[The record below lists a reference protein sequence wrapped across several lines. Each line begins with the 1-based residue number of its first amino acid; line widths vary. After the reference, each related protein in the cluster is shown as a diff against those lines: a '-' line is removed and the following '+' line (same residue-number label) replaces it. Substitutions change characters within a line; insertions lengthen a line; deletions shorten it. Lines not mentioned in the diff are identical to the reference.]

1 MESSEYATDRGTTWR
16 STARALPE
24 NVQQVM
30 HRATSTAEDVL
41 VLTKAGRRRLAE
53 QQHWLPLGVCPDCQ
67 GGSLTAEH
75 ACDRCGLDWT
85 KELKDMDTDH
95 LRVGNRVHVVAPP
108 AGVAVFNHPVF
119 GKSFSVLEAPAF
131 VLSYDELTNLYHVEL
146 GEPPG
151 FESRLPADWLMPAR
165 PESGTLRLGVP
176 DTTQAVIETLV
187 AAKGQRVFTK
197 ADLLALHDTICREA
211 KDIMVLKNQ
220 DYSGSTDDPFGN
232 FRASSVVGVDP
243 VAGIVL
249 RCLDKFC
256 RLRSF
261 ITSGQLCVK
270 DEPVGDIFRDVVN
283 YMILAAGMVEEAR
296 RLKKQD
302 DCTVSLSEFP

>member
-16 STARALPE
+16 STALALPE

-30 HRATSTAEDVL
+30 HRATSTAEDV

-85 KELKDMDTDH
+85 KELKDMNTSH
-95 LRVGNRVHVVAPP
+95 LR
-108 AGVAVFNHPVF
+108 
-119 GKSFSVLEAPAF
+119 E
-131 VLSYDELTNLYHVEL
+131 
-146 GEPPG
+146 
-151 FESRLPADWLMPAR
+151 
-165 PESGTLRLGVP
+165 
-176 DTTQAVIETLV
+176 
-187 AAKGQRVFTK
+187 GQRVFTK
-197 ADLLALHDTICREA
+197 ADLLALHDAICHDA
-211 KDIMVLKNQ
+211 KDLMVLKNQ
-220 DYSGSTDDPFGN
+220 DYSGATDDPFSN

-261 ITSGQLCVK
+261 ITSGQLLVK